1 MASDLPE
8 QQQTSGAGFSVG
20 PTLKAARERMGKS
33 LPECAEQLR
42 IRRPYLEAL
51 EEGRTKD
58 LPGGTYAIG
67 FLRTYAEFL
76 GLDGEEM
83 ARRYRAE
90 GAGDFQSRSE
100 LIFPSPVSEGR
111 IPGGAVIFLGV
122 LLASISYGGWY
133 WLSSRETKVAEV
145 VPGIPDRL
153 STVLS
158 RQATLTG
165 EAPKPAEPAP
175 AAPSEPAPASSGPAP
190 AAPSEPAPAAAPAEP
205 AHTAAAVRPADALPK
220 AKEEVVPPTEAE
232 EDKTPAAAKV
242 PPEPAKSATEE
253 SRTPGGDGRVV
264 LKAAG
269 DDCWVQVREMDG
281 ALLLSRLLRRGDS
294 YRVPNRGGLVLMV
307 GNAGALEVSVDGRK
321 APSLGTSGQ
330 VKRDIRL
337 DPDKLMA
344 GG

>member
-8 QQQTSGAGFSVG
+8 QQQVSGSGFGVG
-20 PTLKAARERMGKS
+20 VTLKAARERMGKS
-33 LPECAEQLR
+33 VSECAEQLR

-51 EEGRTKD
+51 EDGRTKD

-76 GLDGEEM
+76 SLDGEEM
-83 ARRYRAE
+83 ARRYRSE

-100 LIFPSPVSEGR
+100 LVFPSPVSEGR
-111 IPGGAVIFLGV
+111 IPGGAVIFLGI
-122 LLASISYGGWY
+122 LLASVSYGGWY
-133 WLSSRETKVAEV
+133 WLSSRDTKVAEV
-145 VPGIPDRL
+145 VPAIPDRL

-165 EAPKPAEPAP
+165 EAPKPAMPISPPADPAP
-175 AAPSEPAPASSGPAP
+175 AQPLA
-190 AAPSEPAPAAAPAEP
+190 AAAPVEPVSVAPAPRPAAEP
-205 AHTAAAVRPADALPK
+205 PKVRD
-220 AKEEVVPPTEAE
+220 EVVPPAEAE
-232 EDKTPAAAKV
+232 EEKIAVIAPADKAS
-242 PPEPAKSATEE
+242 PEPARPAAEE
-253 SRTPGGDGRVV
+253 ARTPDGDGRVV
-264 LKAAG
+264 LKAAA
-269 DDCWVQVREMDG
+269 DDCWVQVRELDG
-281 ALLLSRLLRRGDS
+281 SLLLSRLLRRGDS

-321 APSLGTSGQ
+321 APSLGASGQ

-337 DPDKLMA
+337 DPEKLMV